1 MLTASSMHAGFSRS
15 SRFLTFMVRVYSLFM
30 VSLYTH
36 PCHMSSYVLTAVG
49 YRSPDFLRHM
59 GMLRLRVL
67 ACGASGIL
75 AGVFWAVFLG
85 KEKGE
90 AFAPPSSGCLSGFL
104 LPC

>member
-1 MLTASSMHAGFSRS
+1 
-15 SRFLTFMVRVYSLFM
+15 MVRVYSLFM

-36 PCHMSSYVLTAVG
+36 PCHMSSLVTTLLVSVWLRHWG
-49 YRSPDFLRHM
+49 RSPDFLRHM

-67 ACGASGIL
+67 ASGASGIL

-90 AFAPPSSGCLSGFL
+90 AFAPPLQVVLVGSYSSVEDDFNL
-104 LPC
+104 